1 MPFPNP
7 GRTVG
12 VMMFLRK
19 ITDPLARAVSK
30 KTGIP
35 LSKVNRAINTG
46 LPIAAA
52 ALAKRRG
59 KRH

>member
-1 MPFPNP
+1 MPFAQS
-7 GRTVG
+7 GRTVED
-12 VMMFLRK
+12 MMFLRK

-35 LSKVNRAINTG
+35 TSKVTRAINTG

>member
-1 MPFPNP
+1 
-7 GRTVG
+7 
-12 VMMFLRK
+12 MMFLRK

-35 LSKVNRAINTG
+35 ISKVNRAINTG

-59 KRH
+59 KRR